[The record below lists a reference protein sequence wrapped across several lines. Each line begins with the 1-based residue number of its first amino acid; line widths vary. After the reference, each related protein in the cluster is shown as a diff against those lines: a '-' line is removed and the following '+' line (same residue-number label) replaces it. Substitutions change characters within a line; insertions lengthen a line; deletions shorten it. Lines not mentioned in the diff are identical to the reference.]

1 MVKNRK
7 QILISLCL
15 LALFIS
21 FQAGITLFAHTH
33 YVNGVML
40 VHSHPSAD
48 SQHTHTESQILT
60 LAHVSHWSGLE
71 AMSATVS
78 EVVFSVSP
86 IRSCARPDAP
96 VHDCQTQVITLRAPP
111 AQA

>member
-1 MVKNRK
+1 MQKRK
-7 QILISLCL
+7 YILIPMML
-15 LALFIS
+15 LVLFVTY
-21 FQAGITLFAHTH
+21 QAGITVFSHIH

-60 LAHVSHWSGLE
+60 LAQVSHWSGLE
-71 AMSATVS
+71 AVSATVS

>member
-1 MVKNRK
+1 MQKRTR
-7 QILISLCL
+7 IITSLL
-15 LALFIS
+15 LL
-21 FQAGITLFAHTH
+21 TLFVAYQVNITMFAHVH
-33 YVNGVML
+33 YVNGVMI

-48 SQHTHTESQILT
+48 SQHSHTESQILT

-86 IRSCARPDAP
+86 IRSCARPDAS
-96 VHDCQTQVITLRAPP
+96 VRDCQTQVITLRAPP
-111 AQA
+111 VHA

>member
-1 MVKNRK
+1 MQKRTR
-7 QILISLCL
+7 IITSLL
-15 LALFIS
+15 LL
-21 FQAGITLFAHTH
+21 TLFVAYQVNITMFAHVH

-78 EVVFSVSP
+78 EVVFSVP
-86 IRSCARPDAP
+86 IIRSCTRPDAP

>member
-1 MVKNRK
+1 MQKRTR
-7 QILISLCL
+7 IITSLL
-15 LALFIS
+15 LL
-21 FQAGITLFAHTH
+21 TLFVAYQVNITMFAHVH

-60 LAHVSHWSGLE
+60 LAQVSHWSGLE
-71 AMSATVS
+71 AVSATVS
-78 EVVFSVSP
+78 EVVFSVP
-86 IRSCARPDAP
+86 IIRSCARPDASL
-96 VHDCQTQVITLRAPP
+96 CGSQTQVITLRAPP

>member
-1 MVKNRK
+1 MQKKSR
-7 QILISLCL
+7 IITSLL
-15 LALFIS
+15 LL
-21 FQAGITLFAHTH
+21 TLFVAYQVNITMFAHVH

-78 EVVFSVSP
+78 EVVFSVP
-86 IRSCARPDAP
+86 IIRSCALPDAS
-96 VHDCQTQVITLRAPP
+96 VRDCQTQVITLRAPP
-111 AQA
+111 VHA